1 MVRIRFNLSLIEK
14 IGKRE
19 LILEPSKGQ
28 MLIDLLICQ
37 GISEKEIG
45 MVIADGRWRN
55 ISEIVLEKYSSID
68 VFPHLDGG

>member
-28 MLIDLLICQ
+28 RLVDLMNYH
-37 GISEKEIG
+37 GIPEEEVG
-45 MVIADGRWRN
+45 MVIADGRWRDV
-55 ISEIVLEKYSSID
+55 SEIILEKYSSID